1 MPRVKIRTKETDMT
15 RDEYIAH
22 HRDLCEEARALSVAK
37 NHDYTGDDANPF
49 ANFERVEA
57 LGICGTATGFLVRI
71 TDKVSR
77 LATFA
82 RHGRLEV
89 ASESVRDTVV
99 DAINYLA
106 LLSAWIEARSPKR
119 PADPGHDHGD
129 EA

>member
-1 MPRVKIRTKETDMT
+1 MT
-15 RDEYIAH
+15 RDEYIEH
-22 HRDLCEEARALSVAK
+22 HRRLCDDARSLSIAK
-37 NHDYTGDDANPF
+37 NHDYTGNADNPF

-106 LLSAWIEARSPKR
+106 LLSAWIESRKEIEPPRCEVRWMSGCS
-119 PADPGHDHGD
+119 DQGD